1 MTLDDRV
8 FLQDMVDDMVADL
21 RMVAGRNEGI
31 DATFYTLVADHL
43 ATLKV

>member
-1 MTLDDRV
+1 MTPTDRT
-8 FLQDMVDDMVADL
+8 FLQGMVDDMVADL

-31 DATFYTLVADHL
+31 DRTFYTLVADHL